1 MLSQQQDNMEATAF
15 CFRLMMLKF
24 LLLGKQVQS
33 TYSHGNVFL
42 RITPDTLQ
50 RFEYDPV
57 SFNCESSD
65 GSTALRGIRDTKE
78 FKPVCNNK
86 RTASGSICAIDKAYA
101 KDSGLYWCET
111 EGGARSNTVNI
122 TVTAESVILE
132 SPALVFEGDD
142 VTLRCRTKTT
152 STNQIVH
159 FYKNNVRMN
168 SSSAE
173 KKIDNVSKSDEGLYK
188 CSVSVAGTS
197 QGSWLV
203 VRISIISPSLHK
215 GPLSRDSE
223 AHNILISL
231 FAGFTIF
238 MLFLVLLWVG
248 ILHIRKH
255 RVDEEPDDS
264 DPNRVTYAV
273 VVRKQKQDQGAD
285 DNTSLKTNQSRE
297 PQIEIDDDESSH
309 QLIYAAVTIRTNCKP
324 ASGLSSSMLTLNPPA
339 DKDLPEEVLYS
350 PIRMTKKNGE
360 N

>member
-1 MLSQQQDNMEATAF
+1 MSRKKQSLMLSQQQDNMEATAF
-15 CFRLMMLKF
+15 CFRL
-24 LLLGKQVQS
+24 
-33 TYSHGNVFL
+33 
-42 RITPDTLQ
+42 R
-50 RFEYDPV
+50 
-57 SFNCESSD
+57 
-65 GSTALRGIRDTKE
+65 
-78 FKPVCNNK
+78 
-86 RTASGSICAIDKAYA
+86 
-101 KDSGLYWCET
+101 
-111 EGGARSNTVNI
+111 
-122 TVTAESVILE
+122 
-132 SPALVFEGDD
+132 
-142 VTLRCRTKTT
+142 
-152 STNQIVH
+152 
-159 FYKNNVRMN
+159 
-168 SSSAE
+168 
-173 KKIDNVSKSDEGLYK
+173 
-188 CSVSVAGTS
+188 
-197 QGSWLV
+197 
-203 VRISIISPSLHK
+203 
-215 GPLSRDSE
+215 PLSRDSE

-297 PQIEIDDDESSH
+297 PQIEIG
-309 QLIYAAVTIRTNCKP
+309 TNCKP